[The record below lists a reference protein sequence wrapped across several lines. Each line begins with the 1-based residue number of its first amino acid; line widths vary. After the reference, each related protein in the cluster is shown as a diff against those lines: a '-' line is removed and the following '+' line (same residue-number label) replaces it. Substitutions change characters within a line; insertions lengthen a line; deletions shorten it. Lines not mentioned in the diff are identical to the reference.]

1 MPDTADDRADET
13 SSADARLLE
22 LFDVLGRRWALRV
35 VWELRTGGLTY
46 RDLASKIPDM
56 STSVLTQR
64 LRDLR
69 TAGLVNHERGS
80 GYRLTSVGLGLLGQ
94 LEDLRNWTTQV
105 GFPLDS
111 QPNDS
116 GVAR

>member
-1 MPDTADDRADET
+1 MADGRADR
-13 SSADARLLE
+13 SADAALLA

-46 RDLASKIPDM
+46 RDLAARIPDM

-69 TAGLVNHERGS
+69 MARLIEHKRGS
-80 GYRLTSVGLGLLGQ
+80 GYQLTTEGHALLGH
-94 LEDLRNWTTQV
+94 LADLRDWAEHI
-105 GFPLDS
+105 GFSAEPPVS
-111 QPNDS
+111 
-116 GVAR
+116 